1 MKALAYQLS
10 SYANPV
16 EALESFKANPQHYD
30 LIFTD
35 LPMLGMDDVR
45 LISRVRELQP
55 DKPVVL
61 CTGYLSALEPVKMYN
76 IEILIKPSSC
86 SAISN
91 AVSAALVKRQP
102 RPGKPECHSPLR
114 VIVILLYKHPIDLRP
129 AISGD

>member
-1 MKALAYQLS
+1 LKALSYQLS

-35 LPMLGMDDVR
+35 LPMPGMDDVR

-55 DKPVVL
+55 DKPVIL

-86 SAISN
+86 S
-91 AVSAALVKRQP
+91 P